1 MIEHQ
6 FQCKHDMLLC
16 PRISMPQPIH
26 VVVGARPN
34 QMKAAPLLR
43 ALREHPDF
51 DPILVD
57 TGQHYDH
64 EMAGIF
70 MQQFGMGKP
79 DFALE
84 VGSGTHGAQTAKIL
98 ERYEAL
104 LLENP
109 PAACVVIGDINST
122 VACALAAAKLGIPVV
137 HLEAGLRSW
146 DRGMPEEL
154 NRIVTDHLA
163 DLLWT
168 PSPDGDENLLASGI
182 EASKIVRVG
191 NIMIDTLVAM
201 KPAVESSQFLETI
214 SFAHDSH
221 AMVTLH
227 RPSNVDDPATLD
239 ILLNEL
245 LNVAQKMDLIWP
257 LHPRTKARI
266 ERLGRMDELLA
277 NKAIHLMGPLGYIDF
292 MNGIMHSKCVITDS
306 GGIQEE
312 TTWLRVPCITLRP
325 NTERPITITQGTNV
339 LATPGTL
346 QVELERIEQHY
357 EPHQTEIE
365 FWDGK
370 TAQRCVQSLEQFLKR

>member
-1 MIEHQ
+1 
-6 FQCKHDMLLC
+6 
-16 PRISMPQPIH
+16 MPQPIH

-43 ALREHPDF
+43 ALREHPNF
-51 DPILVD
+51 QPILVD

-70 MQQFGMGKP
+70 MQQFGMGEP

-98 ERYEAL
+98 EKYESL
-104 LLENP
+104 LLKDP
-109 PAACVVIGDINST
+109 PAASVVIGDINST
-122 VACALAAAKLGIPVV
+122 VACALAASKLGIPVV

-182 EASKIVRVG
+182 DASKIKRVG

-201 KPAVESSQFLETI
+201 KPAVEASRFLEEI
-214 SFAHDSH
+214 SLQHDEYV
-221 AMVTLH
+221 MVTLH
-227 RPSNVDDPATLD
+227 RPSNVDVPETLD
-239 ILLNEL
+239 SLLNEL
-245 LNVAQKMDLIWP
+245 LMVAQGMDIIWP
-257 LHPRTKARI
+257 LHPRTKARV
-266 ERLGRMDELLA
+266 ESLGRMKELA
-277 NKAIHLMGPLGYIDF
+277 DNQAIHLMGPLGYIDF
-292 MNGIMHSKCVITDS
+292 MNGIMHSVCVITDS

-312 TTWLRVPCITLRP
+312 TTWLGVPCITLRP
-325 NTERPITITQGTNV
+325 NTERPITITEGSNV
-339 LATPGTL
+339 LATAQTL
-346 QVELERIEQHY
+346 QTELAKLKNKDFGNQN
-357 EPHQTEIE
+357 QIE

-370 TAQRCVQSLEQFLKR
+370 TAQRCVKSLEEFLKR

>member
-1 MIEHQ
+1 
-6 FQCKHDMLLC
+6 
-16 PRISMPQPIH
+16 MPQPIH

-43 ALREHPDF
+43 ALKEHPDF
-51 DPILVD
+51 NPILVD

-104 LLENP
+104 LLENS

-257 LHPRTKARI
+257 LHP
-266 ERLGRMDELLA
+266 GRKHEL
-277 NKAIHLMGPLGYIDF
+277 
-292 MNGIMHSKCVITDS
+292 S
-306 GGIQEE
+306 
-312 TTWLRVPCITLRP
+312 
-325 NTERPITITQGTNV
+325 V
-339 LATPGTL
+339 LAGWMNCLKTKRFTSWGRLDILISCTESCIPNVSLPIVEGFKKRRPGL
-346 QVELERIEQHY
+346 VCLAS
-357 EPHQTEIE
+357 PC
-365 FWDGK
+365 
-370 TAQRCVQSLEQFLKR
+370 AQIQNVQSPSHKEPMYSLLQRRFKRN